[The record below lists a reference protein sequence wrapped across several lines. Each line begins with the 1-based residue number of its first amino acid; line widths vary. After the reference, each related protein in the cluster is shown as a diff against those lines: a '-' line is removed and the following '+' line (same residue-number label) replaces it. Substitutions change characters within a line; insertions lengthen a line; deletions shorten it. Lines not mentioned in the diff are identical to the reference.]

1 MAKKKTKQPA
11 KLQEALVLFKYILNL
26 FGCKDLAALSGDLK
40 DPALEG
46 VDDEGCSRMF
56 HALKKYLYADVGIS
70 EQELREYDRHIVK
83 YTKEINERRTE
94 KITWKYYQYLAL
106 LFTEI
111 YLDRYFTDKMR
122 LLDDINCFLVDEF
135 NFRPET
141 WHEMPQFTDD
151 DLNKLAFWCA
161 TGSGKTL
168 MLHVNIKQYLY
179 YAEKHHAKKLNRI
192 LILTPNEGLSNQH
205 IQELKASG
213 FYAELFNKQGQ
224 GGLFGGKQTVEVI
237 DINKLADTDGDKT
250 VAIDSFE
257 GNNLVLVDEGHRGSG
272 GEVWKGYRNK
282 LTQEGFS
289 FEYSATFGQAIAAL
303 SGKDRLALL
312 EEYGK
317 ATLFDYSYRYFYN
330 DGYGKDYRIMNMTSW
345 DDEEKLNMYLTAYLL
360 CLYEQ
365 TLSYEGSPL
374 VKNRF
379 LIALPLG
386 IFVGG
391 SVNAVRTVNKRQVSD
406 VVQIL
411 LFIQDFVDN
420 PDLYCGYIKRL
431 FNPDDGIKNKNG
443 YSLFANSFVLTKAGM
458 RMGEEDKFARD
469 TYNRVIKTL
478 FHSDLPNAKL
488 HLDKQKGGDEEIGLR
503 IGNAEYFGVINVGD
517 SAKLVALCEANGI
530 LCETKE
536 FGQFSLFA
544 EINNESSPINILI
557 GSKKFNEGWSSWR
570 VSVMGL
576 MNVGRSEGS
585 EIIQLFG
592 RGVRLKGFE
601 YSLKRSSKLDSFYNP
616 GPIPKGLRGI
626 ETLNIF
632 GVRADYMDA
641 FRKYLEDEGLPANE
655 ENYIQIDIPTVNLL
669 GDTKLKVI
677 RLKQGYDFK
686 KSVVLNPLD
695 MMEDVKIK
703 LDWTPRVEA
712 MYSSGTRVRTEV
724 AEYKG
729 TLKEEHRS
737 LLDWNKIF
745 FALQQMKNERGWYN
759 MQLTVDMLHIL
770 MANPS
775 WYELV
780 IQEADM
786 EFHDFGRDVERW
798 ENITISLLRAYIDR
812 AYKRSKGKW
821 EAQFMET
828 VYVNANDPNFFD
840 EYTVE
845 VRQDQE
851 EWIDRLKELREQIL
865 SGNMKGNFEINSK
878 WIQAL
883 RFDRHLYYPLLC
895 LTDRDDRGKKIMV
908 DENTNEPL
916 IKISPVPLNIG
927 EKAFVEHVR
936 NYYNEHKDD
945 VFAGK
950 DVYLLRNESRKGIG
964 FFEANNFYPDFIL
977 WVNEGMRQRVTFID
991 PKGLRNIRGF
1001 GDPKIQL
1008 YNLLKSE
1015 IEPKLNDPDIV
1026 LDSFIISNTP
1036 YEEISFWNPCED
1048 KAVFKKNHIVF
1059 QMDKEYISELFNIVV
1074 SGTT

>member
-1 MAKKKTKQPA
+1 MATKKTKQPA

-56 HALKKYLYADVGIS
+56 YALKKYLYTDVGIS

-122 LLDDINCFLVDEF
+122 LLEDINCFLVDEF

-205 IQELKASG
+205 IQELKTSG

-224 GGLFGGKQTVEVI
+224 GGLFGGNQTVEVI

-374 VKNRF
+374 VRNRF
-379 LIALPLG
+379 LIARPLG

-443 YSLFANSFVLTKAGM
+443 YSLFANSFVLAKTGM

-469 TYNRVIKTL
+469 TYNKVIKTL

-536 FGQFSLFA
+536 FGQLSLFA

-601 YSLKRSSKLDSFYNP
+601 YSLKRSSKLDSYYNP

-669 GDTKLKVI
+669 GETKLKVI

-686 KSVVLNPLD
+686 KSVVVNPLD
-695 MMEDVKIK
+695 MMEDTKIK

-729 TLKEEHRS
+729 TLNEEHLS

-745 FALQQMKNERGWYN
+745 FALQQLKNERGWYN
-759 MQLTVDMLHIL
+759 MQLTVDMLHTL

-786 EFHDFGRDVERW
+786 EFQDFGRDVERW

-828 VYVNANDPNFFD
+828 VYVNDNDPNFFD

-851 EWIDRLKELREQIL
+851 QWIERLKELREQIL
-865 SGNMKGNFEINSK
+865 LGNMKSNFEINSK

-927 EKAFVEHVR
+927 EKTFVEHIR
-936 NYYNEHKDD
+936 NYYYEHKDD

-950 DVYLLRNESRKGIG
+950 DVYLLRNESKKGIG

-977 WVNEGMRQRVTFID
+977 WVNEGKRQRVSFID

-1001 GDPKIQL
+1001 EDPKIQL

-1015 IEPKLNDPDIV
+1015 IEPKLNDPDII
-1026 LDSFIISNTP
+1026 LDSFIVSNTP

-1048 KAVFKKNHIVF
+1048 KSVFKKNHIVF
-1059 QMDKEYISELFNIVV
+1059 QMDNEYIGELFGMIV
-1074 SGTT
+1074 

>member
-1 MAKKKTKQPA
+1 MAKKNTKQPA

-56 HALKKYLYADVGIS
+56 HALKKFLYTGVGIN

-135 NFRPET
+135 NFRSET

-379 LIALPLG
+379 LIARPLG

-411 LFIQDFVDN
+411 LFIQNFVDN

-443 YSLFANSFVLTKAGM
+443 YSLFANSFVLAKAGM

-469 TYNRVIKTL
+469 TYYKVIKTL

-536 FGQFSLFA
+536 FGQLSLFA

-641 FRKYLEDEGLPANE
+641 FRKYLEDEGLPGNE

-686 KSVVLNPLD
+686 KSVVVNPLD
-695 MMEDVKIK
+695 IVKDIKIK
-703 LDWTPRVEA
+703 LDWTPKVDA

-724 AEYKG
+724 AEYKD
-729 TLKEEHRS
+729 TLKEEHLS
-737 LLDWNKIF
+737 LLDWNRIF
-745 FALQQMKNERGWYN
+745 FALQQLKNERSWYN
-759 MQLTVDMLHIL
+759 MQLTVEMLHTL

-786 EFHDFGRDVERW
+786 QFHDFGRDVERW

-851 EWIDRLKELREQIL
+851 QWIERLKELREQIL
-865 SGNMKGNFEINSK
+865 SGNMKGKFEIYSK

-895 LTDRDDRGKKIMV
+895 LTDRDDRGNKIMV

-916 IKISPVPLNIG
+916 IKISPVPLNRG
-927 EKAFVEHVR
+927 EKTFVEHIR

-977 WVNEGMRQRVTFID
+977 WVNEGKRQHVSFID
-991 PKGLRNIRGF
+991 PKGLRNIRGL

-1015 IEPKLNDPDIV
+1015 IEPKLNDPDII
-1026 LDSFIISNTP
+1026 LDSFIVSNTP

-1048 KAVFKKNHIVF
+1048 KSIFKKNHIVF
-1059 QMDKEYISELFNIVV
+1059 QMDNEYIGELFKMII
-1074 SGTT
+1074 

>member
-26 FGCKDLAALSGDLK
+26 FGCKDLAAMSGDLK

-46 VDDEGCSRMF
+46 VDDEGRSRLF
-56 HALKKYLYADVGIS
+56 YALKRHLYANVGVS
-70 EQELREYDRHIVK
+70 EQEMLEYDRHIVQ
-83 YTKEINERRTE
+83 YTKEINEHRKE
-94 KITWKYYQYLAL
+94 KIVWKYYQYLAL
-106 LFTEI
+106 LFTEV

-122 LLDDINCFLVDEF
+122 LLDDINCFLEDDF
-135 NFRPET
+135 NFRSET
-141 WHEMPQFTDD
+141 WHEMPPFTDN

-192 LILTPNEGLSNQH
+192 LILTPNEGLSKQH
-205 IQELKASG
+205 VKELHNSG
-213 FYAELFNKQGQ
+213 FYAELFNKNSQ
-224 GGLFGGKQTVEVI
+224 GGLYVGKYTVEVI
-237 DINKLADTDGDKT
+237 DVNKLADSDGDKT

-257 GNNLVLVDEGHRGSG
+257 GNNLILVDEGHRGSG
-272 GEVWKGYRNK
+272 GDVWKGYRNK

-303 SGKDRLALL
+303 SGNDRKALL
-312 EEYGK
+312 QEYGK
-317 ATLFDYSYRYFYN
+317 AALFDYSYRYFYN

-365 TLSYEGSPL
+365 TLSYEESPL

-379 LIALPLG
+379 LIARPLG

-391 SVNAVRTVNKRQVSD
+391 SVNAVRSENKRQVSD

-411 LFIQDFVDN
+411 LFIKDFVKY
-420 PDLYCGYIKRL
+420 PEVFSGYIQRL
-431 FNPDDGIKNKNG
+431 LDPDDGIKNKNG
-443 YSLFANSFVLTKAGM
+443 YSLFANGFVMTKRGM
-458 RMGEEDKFARD
+458 RIGEEERFARE
-469 TYNRVIKTL
+469 TYGKILKTL
-478 FHSDLPNAKL
+478 FHSDLPNAQL

-517 SAKLVALCEANGI
+517 SAKLIALCDDKGI
-530 LCETKE
+530 SCETKE
-536 FGQFSLFA
+536 FGQLSLFA

-616 GPIPKGLRGI
+616 GPIPNGLRGI

-655 ENYIQIDIPTVNLL
+655 ENYIPIDIPTINLL

-686 KSVVLNPLD
+686 KSVVVNPLD
-695 MMEDVKIK
+695 IVKDIKIK

-729 TLKEEHRS
+729 TLKEEHLS

-745 FALQQMKNERGWYN
+745 FAMQQMKNERSWYN
-759 MQLTVDMLHIL
+759 MQLTVDMLQTL

-786 EFHDFGRDVERW
+786 KFHDFGRDVERW

-840 EYTVE
+840 GYTVE
-845 VRQDQE
+845 VRQDKE

-865 SGNMKGNFEINSK
+865 SGNMKGNFEINSR
-878 WIQAL
+878 WMQAL

-927 EKAFVEHVR
+927 EQTFVNRLRE
-936 NYYNEHKDD
+936 YYNAHQND
-945 VFAGK
+945 FFSGK
-950 DVYLLRNESRKGIG
+950 ELYLLRNESRKGIG
-964 FFEANNFYPDFIL
+964 FFEANGFYPDFIL
-977 WVNEGMRQRVTFID
+977 WVNDGKKQRVTFID
-991 PKGLRNIRGF
+991 PKGLRNLRGF
-1001 GDPKIQL
+1001 DDPKIQL
-1008 YNLLKSE
+1008 FNLLRTE
-1015 IEPKLNDPDIV
+1015 IQPKLNDPDII
-1026 LDSFIISNTP
+1026 LDSYILSVTNFND
-1036 YEEISFWNPCED
+1036 YGFWNNYD
-1048 KAVFKKNHIVF
+1048 KSVALQNHIIF
-1059 QMDKEYISELFNIVV
+1059 QEGSNYIEELFKMM
-1074 SGTT
+1074 SEGK

>member
-40 DPALEG
+40 DPELEG

-56 HALKKYLYADVGIS
+56 YALKKYLYTDVGIS

-205 IQELKASG
+205 IQELKTSG

-379 LIALPLG
+379 LIARPLG

-431 FNPDDGIKNKNG
+431 FNSDDGIKNKNG
-443 YSLFANSFVLTKAGM
+443 YSLFANSFVLAKTGM

-469 TYNRVIKTL
+469 TYNKVIKTL

-530 LCETKE
+530 MCETKE
-536 FGQFSLFA
+536 FGQLSLFA

-592 RGVRLKGFE
+592 RGVRLKGFK

-686 KSVVLNPLD
+686 KSVVVNPLD
-695 MMEDVKIK
+695 MMEDTKIK

-729 TLKEEHRS
+729 TLNEEHLS

-745 FALQQMKNERGWYN
+745 FALQQLKNERIWYN
-759 MQLTVDMLHIL
+759 MQLTVDMLHTL

-786 EFHDFGRDVERW
+786 EFQDFGRDVERW

-828 VYVNANDPNFFD
+828 VYVNDNDPNFFD
-840 EYTVE
+840 EYTIE

-851 EWIDRLKELREQIL
+851 QWIERLKELREQIN
-865 SGNMKGNFEINSK
+865 SGYMKDNFEINSK

-895 LTDRDDRGKKIMV
+895 LTDRDDRGKRIMV

-916 IKISPVPLNIG
+916 IKISPVPLNRG
-927 EKAFVEHVR
+927 EKAFVEHIR
-936 NYYNEHKDD
+936 NYYNERKDD

-977 WVNEGMRQRVTFID
+977 WVNEGKRQRVSFID

-1001 GDPKIQL
+1001 EDPKIQL

-1015 IEPKLNDPDIV
+1015 IEPKLNDPDII
-1026 LDSFIISNTP
+1026 LDSFIVSNTP

-1048 KAVFKKNHIVF
+1048 KSVFKKNHIVF
-1059 QMDKEYISELFNIVV
+1059 QMDNEYIGELFGMIV
-1074 SGTT
+1074 